1 MPLPLSTFWNV
12 APCAAQAIR
21 SAIALPMN
29 LPAVESRMDPEDM
42 VRVQGS
48 VGVIQLHG
56 LMMKSPG
63 IWAAYFGATDTAALR
78 HAFDAAASMDTVE
91 HILCDV
97 DSPGGSVDG
106 LAELGDAVYAAR
118 QRKPVTMHVSGMCAS
133 AAYYVAS
140 QGTAIYANRMDLIGS
155 IGTRMML
162 YDFHKM
168 FEAEGIEAVPID
180 TGVHKSAGAMGTE
193 ITEEQRAE
201 FQRIVDAYFA
211 DFLAVIGRGR
221 KIDGLKELADGRMFM
236 AEEAV
241 ANGLIDGIRGIG
253 QTLGEIEE
261 RRRVKGKARASAWA
275 KRVELSKQKET
286 VFLS

>member
-1 MPLPLSTFWNV
+1 MGLPLSTFWNV

-21 SAIALPMN
+21 SAIALPMS
-29 LPAVESRMDPEDM
+29 LPVIEARMEPEDM
-42 VRVQGS
+42 VRVHGS
-48 VGVIQLHG
+48 AGVIQLHG

-63 IWAAYFGATDTAALR
+63 AAAAYYFGLADTAALTR
-78 HAFDAAASMDTVE
+78 AFDAAADMDTVE
-91 HILCDV
+91 HIVCDV
-97 DSPGGSVDG
+97 DTPGGSVDG
-106 LAELGDAVYAAR
+106 LAEFGDAVFRAR

-133 AAYYVAS
+133 AGYYVAS
-140 QGTAIYANRMDLIGS
+140 QATAIYANRMDLIGS

-168 FEAEGIEAVPID
+168 FETEGIEAIPID
-180 TGVHKSAGAMGTE
+180 TGIHKSAGAMGTE

-211 DFLAVIGRGR
+211 DFLAVIRRGR

-241 ANGLIDGIRGIG
+241 ANGLIDGIRGID

-261 RRRVKGKARASAWA
+261 RRRVKSRRQQAAAWA
-275 KRVELSKQKET
+275 KHLEYAKRS
-286 VFLS
+286 